1 MQRPRTPA
9 MGKCQLCDAKTQGPA
24 TLCVDCEVLRAEI
37 KARGRDMV
45 IQTVRTTLP
54 DADRAPPPPR
64 DARPSFSAVRPT
76 MYR

>member
-1 MQRPRTPA
+1 
-9 MGKCQLCDAKTQGPA
+9 MGKCQLCDTKTKGAA

-54 DADRAPPPPR
+54 DADRGSPAPR
-64 DARPSFSAVRPT
+64 DARPSFSSVRANSLE
-76 MYR
+76 